1 MASGTLVLLRHGES
15 VWNLENRFTGWTDVP
30 LTAKGRAEARAA
42 AEKLAGFRFDY
53 AFSSALVRAQE
64 TLEIILDVLGQRDV
78 TVVYNEAL
86 NERHYGLLQGLNK
99 AKTAEKLGLEIVTL
113 WRRSYQFRP
122 PRGES
127 LADTRQRVVAYYRQR
142 IEPHVLAG
150 ATVLVVAHANS
161 LRALVMELDDIKPEA
176 VPALRIPTGVPR
188 LYRIDGD
195 GRVDECRYL

>member
-127 LADTRQRVVAYYRQR
+127 LADTRQRVVTYYRQR

-188 LYRIDGD
+188 LYRIDSQ
-195 GRVDECRYL
+195 GRVVECRYL

>member
-195 GRVDECRYL
+195 GRVVECRYL

>member
-78 TVVYNEAL
+78 TVVYTEAL

-99 AKTAEKLGLEIVTL
+99 ARTAEKLGLEIVTL

-122 PRGES
+122 PHGES

-161 LRALVMELDDIKPEA
+161 LRALVMELDDIKAEA

-188 LYRIDGD
+188 LYRIDSD
-195 GRVDECRYL
+195 GRIIECRYL

>member
-78 TVVYNEAL
+78 TVVYTEAL

-99 AKTAEKLGLEIVTL
+99 ARTAEKLGLEIVTL

-127 LADTRQRVVAYYRQR
+127 LADTRQRVVVYYRQR

-161 LRALVMELDDIKPEA
+161 LRALVMELDDIKAEA

-188 LYRIDGD
+188 LYRIDSD
-195 GRVDECRYL
+195 GRIIECRYL